1 MSRAPCFLRQSFWAF
16 LTSLPKACRPEL
28 GRILL
33 KERGRRGTRGRCCRR
48 GNGRHYQAVLSSSS
62 TFKGLLQSQ
71 ATMAYVCFLLNA
83 SQFAR
88 HNGLIRLAQGHWI
101 FKNHQE
107 PGERDTVWHS
117 HIEEARS
124 SMHQRKQR
132 VAKPLSKESCCTGC
146 IEQVCSLSST
156 DSDSIRFYPILPHK
170 AMQSNAKPH
179 GTSFAWR
186 TLALAD
192 TQRDIESGFTE
203 IVWYIGIQRDGSQMR
218 HLVYVMLCRAALS
231 CVMRVLL
238 RYLMLQCVVFEGE
251 LISCLSHAY
260 GAFLNSTEMCQRI
273 RILPS
278 CVFIV
283 LVRLAHVHGSIPSE
297 GSL

>member
-1 MSRAPCFLRQSFWAF
+1 
-16 LTSLPKACRPEL
+16 
-28 GRILL
+28 
-33 KERGRRGTRGRCCRR
+33 
-48 GNGRHYQAVLSSSS
+48 
-62 TFKGLLQSQ
+62 
-71 ATMAYVCFLLNA
+71 
-83 SQFAR
+83 
-88 HNGLIRLAQGHWI
+88 
-101 FKNHQE
+101 
-107 PGERDTVWHS
+107 
-117 HIEEARS
+117 
-124 SMHQRKQR
+124 
-132 VAKPLSKESCCTGC
+132 
-146 IEQVCSLSST
+146 
-156 DSDSIRFYPILPHK
+156 
-170 AMQSNAKPH
+170 
-179 GTSFAWR
+179 
-186 TLALAD
+186 
-192 TQRDIESGFTE
+192 
-203 IVWYIGIQRDGSQMR
+203 MR